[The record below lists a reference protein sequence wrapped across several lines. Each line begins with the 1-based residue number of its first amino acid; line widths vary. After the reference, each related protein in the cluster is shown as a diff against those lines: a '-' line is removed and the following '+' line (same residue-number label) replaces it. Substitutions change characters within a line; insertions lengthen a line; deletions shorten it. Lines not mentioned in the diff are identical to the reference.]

1 MKRFVLSLGLVL
13 MLIGFSW
20 PGDFKMG
27 ITPAMAEHPRAPGQ
41 YYCDPY
47 YQRCT
52 YYNYYSA
59 PYADPLKIGRA
70 SCRERV

>member
-27 ITPAMAEHPRAPGQ
+27 ITPAMAESTTTTLCP
-41 YYCDPY
+41 
-47 YQRCT
+47 
-52 YYNYYSA
+52 
-59 PYADPLKIGRA
+59 A
-70 SCRERV
+70 S